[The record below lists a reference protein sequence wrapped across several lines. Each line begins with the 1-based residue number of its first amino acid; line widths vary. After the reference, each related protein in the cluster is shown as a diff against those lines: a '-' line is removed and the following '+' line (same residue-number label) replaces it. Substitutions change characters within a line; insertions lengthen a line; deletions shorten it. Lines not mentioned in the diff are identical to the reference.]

1 MYTLLHGFWKYIS
14 QRDEYYVL
22 ILGLDNAGKT
32 TYLEQTKTKFSRG
45 HKGLNPHKITTT
57 VGLNIGKID
66 IQGIRLNFW
75 DLGGQDSLQ
84 SLWDKYYAESHAV
97 IYVVDSSNEARIEE
111 SKQAFEKMIGNDAL
125 HGVPVLMVA
134 NKQDIAG
141 CYSVAEIRQHFRDSS
156 QLIGRRD
163 CHLIGAS
170 ALHGEGINEGIEWV
184 TQCVKRNLLR
194 PARNSESL

>member
-1 MYTLLHGFWKYIS
+1 MFTLLSGLWKYIS

-32 TYLEQTKTKFSRG
+32 TYLEQTKTKFS
-45 HKGLNPHKITTT
+45 KGYKALNPHKITTT

-66 IQGIRLNFW
+66 IHGIRLNFW

-97 IYVVDSSNEARIEE
+97 IYVVDSSNA
-111 SKQAFEKMIGNDAL
+111 SPKMVGNDAL
-125 HGVPVLMVA
+125 HGVPILMVA
-134 NKQDIAG
+134 NKQDISG
-141 CYSVAEIRQHFRDSS
+141 CYSAAEIRQLFRESS
-156 QLIGRRD
+156 HLIGRRD

-170 ALHGEGINEGIEWV
+170 ALHGEGINEGIEWI
-184 TQCVKRNLLR
+184 TQCVKRNILR
-194 PARNSESL
+194 PPRTSESL